1 MKFREQQALRR
12 HQLSVAGK
20 LLRNERNRRE
30 FLRTCA
36 AAGLAPTLLG
46 LVGRAHAQSG
56 EIVLA
61 NWGGDASKYQEKIFG
76 RPYTEKTGVA
86 VHFDSSPLEGRI
98 KAMVD
103 AKNVIWDVMDIDNFS
118 AIKLGREGYLRPI
131 DYSIV
136 SRDTIPGTSFD
147 HGVAAYV
154 LSYVIAYD
162 TAKFPDGGPNTWA
175 DFWNVEKFPG
185 KRSLYKWL
193 TGALDAALLA
203 DGVAKDEIYPIDLP
217 RAIDKIEQI
226 KEHLV
231 FWNSGAE
238 SQQLLRNGD
247 VTMACIWSSRAHMLE
262 KETDGR
268 ITYHWNEA
276 IAYGDTWSVP
286 KDNPA
291 GDLVWPFIASMQEV
305 DKQLALLADMGAGP
319 VTLEASE
326 QTPPELQRIN
336 PAYPEN
342 WKLQS
347 LMDAEWWSENYDQ
360 ALTVY
365 TDMIAG

>member
-1 MKFREQQALRR
+1 
-12 HQLSVAGK
+12 V
-20 LLRNERNRRE
+20 
-30 FLRTCA
+30 
-36 AAGLAPTLLG
+36 
-46 LVGRAHAQSG
+46 
-56 EIVLA
+56 
-61 NWGGDASKYQEKIFG
+61 
-76 RPYTEKTGVA
+76 
-86 VHFDSSPLEGRI
+86 
-98 KAMVD
+98 
-103 AKNVIWDVMDIDNFS
+103 
-118 AIKLGREGYLRPI
+118 
-131 DYSIV
+131 
-136 SRDTIPGTSFD
+136 
-147 HGVAAYV
+147 
-154 LSYVIAYD
+154 
-162 TAKFPDGGPNTWA
+162 
-175 DFWNVEKFPG
+175 
-185 KRSLYKWL
+185 
-193 TGALDAALLA
+193 
-203 DGVAKDEIYPIDLP
+203 
-217 RAIDKIEQI
+217 
-226 KEHLV
+226 
-231 FWNSGAE
+231 
-238 SQQLLRNGD
+238 
-247 VTMACIWSSRAHMLE
+247 ACIWSSRAHMLE

-319 VTLEASE
+319 VTQEASE